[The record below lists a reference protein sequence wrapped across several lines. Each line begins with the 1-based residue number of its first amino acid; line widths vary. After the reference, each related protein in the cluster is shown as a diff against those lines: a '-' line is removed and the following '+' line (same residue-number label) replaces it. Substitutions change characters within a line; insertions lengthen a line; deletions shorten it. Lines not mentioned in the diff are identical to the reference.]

1 MHLVTRVATPLTVA
15 DIATQK
21 IDHDEL
27 LRQYNECQAVEA
39 VLRHQ
44 IIDAIDDDY
53 MQPLHNATTH
63 TINHTIE
70 QIITFLRTTYGQLSP
85 SQLRER
91 KRAIDDMVYD
101 PAQNIDSVFSKIQVF
116 QDLCTLIQNQKNG
129 HATCHLRLSS
139 VSKSWYLHEKPKG
152 ME

>member
-53 MQPLHNATTH
+53 MQPLRNATTH

-70 QIITFLRTTYGQLSP
+70 
-85 SQLRER
+85 
-91 KRAIDDMVYD
+91 
-101 PAQNIDSVFSKIQVF
+101 
-116 QDLCTLIQNQKNG
+116 
-129 HATCHLRLSS
+129 
-139 VSKSWYLHEKPKG
+139 
-152 ME
+152 